1 MGIVTLGA
9 MDCSE
14 IGSWAACSILVA
26 HSLVSPLLFSFAHMV
41 YESTHSRSFLLGFSS
56 GLSPACLLLL
66 ALLVGINFGLPPS
79 LGF

>member
-9 MDCSE
+9 LDGSE

-26 HSLVSPLLFSFAHMV
+26 HSLVSPLLFSFAYEV

-56 GLSPACLLLL
+56 GLSPACHFLL
-66 ALLVGINFGLPPS
+66 AMLVGINFGLPPS